1 MNQYRKPAFQ
11 ADAGLVE
18 ARLAAR
24 LAGALSERTH
34 VLPDGVETRLR
45 FAREQ
50 AIARSR
56 VGAVAAAGPVSWSA
70 GGALV
75 WGRLA
80 SWWPQV
86 GALLPVMVLA
96 VGSLMVADLKQRED
110 VSVAAEIDAAL
121 LADDLPPEA
130 YADPGFVAFLK
141 LQQP

>member
-18 ARLAAR
+18 SRLAAR
-24 LAGALSERTH
+24 LAGALSERAQA
-34 VLPDGVETRLR
+34 LPDGVETRLR

-50 AIARSR
+50 AVARSR
-56 VGAVAAAGPVSWSA
+56 LEAVTAAGPVSWTA
-70 GGALV
+70 GGTLV
-75 WGRLA
+75 LGQLA
-80 SWWPQV
+80 SWWPRV
-86 GALLPVMVLA
+86 GAFLPVMVLA